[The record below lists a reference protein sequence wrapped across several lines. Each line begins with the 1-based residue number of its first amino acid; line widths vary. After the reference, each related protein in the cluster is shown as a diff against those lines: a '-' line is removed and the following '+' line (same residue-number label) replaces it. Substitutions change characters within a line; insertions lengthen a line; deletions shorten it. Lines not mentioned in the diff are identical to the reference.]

1 MFTLIKIA
9 GLIYLPT
16 SHVLQSLNFFL
27 NHYFN
32 QIVQYWLSTH
42 PKRLIAD
49 NNKYSD
55 LSAQTVKDL
64 EGQKVKIT
72 KILDKYKEKEYEIQY
87 YEKQVNDLE
96 QKIERLEEWVK
107 DINKHFA
114 DIIMCVKNIERN
126 AKPGELEKRL

>member
-1 MFTLIKIA
+1 M
-9 GLIYLPT
+9 
-16 SHVLQSLNFFL
+16 
-27 NHYFN
+27 
-32 QIVQYWLSTH
+32 QYWLSTH